1 MLLPARILAL
11 VVAAAVTPVLA
22 GCGEDEYTREPAAY
36 PPSAVGYDS
45 TPRQLMGNAA
55 ASQMPPAPPA
65 YSPPEV
71 QVQGAPPQQDVPPG
85 QVTLDDSPGAEAGY
99 GAQDQYADTD
109 PSALSDF
116 RSTLD
121 PYGQWTDDPTYGTV
135 WVPSQDVVGSDF
147 TPYTTAGHWTY
158 DDDYTW
164 VSDYDWGWAPF
175 HYGRW
180 VYSNPYGWGWI
191 PGRTYAGAWVNWRYG
206 YGDYGYVG
214 WGPMAPTWGWRG
226 GMAVGLGFVPRVAY
240 GFVGCGDLFQTGLR
254 GRMVGGSEVG
264 TVASHTRPYQGASP
278 TVNGRVAANPRV
290 SGPPPSMLGIPT
302 NAIAHGGVANRGV
315 VQARAFAH
323 AGTATAMGGH
333 APTVAMSRGAG
344 SAMGRGFAGNNGA
357 AGPSHFGG
365 RLGSGFSGS
374 PSNLGRGYGGGYSM
388 GARPYYGASPGSR
401 GAYGGGYGGG
411 GYGGGG
417 YGGAYRGGGGYG
429 GYGGGAYGAHPGVA
443 PSGGGH
449 HYESEGGSSGGYHGG
464 GGFRGGGGGSRGG
477 GGGGRGGGGR
487 R

>member
-11 VVAAAVTPVLA
+11 LVAAAVTPVLA

-36 PPSAVGYDS
+36 PLPAVGYDT
-45 TPRQLMGNAA
+45 TPRQLMGAAA
-55 ASQMPPAPPA
+55 ASQAPPA
-65 YSPPEV
+65 YTPPQV
-71 QVQGAPPQQDVPPG
+71 QVQGGAPQQDVPPG
-85 QVTLDDSPGAEAGY
+85 EVALDDSPGAEAGY
-99 GAQDQYADTD
+99 GPQDQYADTD

-135 WVPSQDVVGSDF
+135 WVPSADVVGSDF
-147 TPYTTAGHWTY
+147 TPYATAGHWTY
-158 DDDYTW
+158 DDEYTW

-206 YGDYGYVG
+206 YGDWGYVG

-226 GMAVGLGFVPRVAY
+226 GIAVGLGFAPRVPY
-240 GFVGCGDLFQTGLR
+240 GFVGSNDLFQTGLR
-254 GRMVGGSEVG
+254 SRMVGGSQVG
-264 TVASHTRPYQGASP
+264 TVAQHTRPYTGASP

-290 SGPPPSMLGIPT
+290 NGPPPSMLGIPSSS
-302 NAIAHGGVANRGV
+302 IAHGGTANRGV

-333 APTVAMSRGAG
+333 APTV
-344 SAMGRGFAGNNGA
+344 SASSRGFAGSNAGRA
-357 AGPSHFGG
+357 GYGSAGPSHFGG

-374 PSNLGRGYGGGYSM
+374 AQNLGRGYGGYSM
-388 GARPYYGASPGSR
+388 GSRPYYGASPASR
-401 GAYGGGYGGG
+401 GGYGGGYGGG
-411 GYGGGG
+411 GYGGG
-417 YGGAYRGGGGYG
+417 AYRGGGYG
-429 GYGGGAYGAHPGVA
+429 GYGSAYGAHPGVA
-443 PSGGGH
+443 PSNGGH
-449 HYESEGGSSGGYHGG
+449 HYESDGGGSSGSHGG
-464 GGFRGGGGGSRGG
+464 GGFRGGGGSRGG
-477 GGGGRGGGGR
+477 GGGHGGGGR

>member
-1 MLLPARILAL
+1 
-11 VVAAAVTPVLA
+11 
-22 GCGEDEYTREPAAY
+22 
-36 PPSAVGYDS
+36 
-45 TPRQLMGNAA
+45 MGAAA
-55 ASQMPPAPPA
+55 ASQTPPAPPPYA
-65 YSPPEV
+65 PPG
-71 QVQGAPPQQDVPPG
+71 QVQGGAPQQDVPPG
-85 QVTLDDSPGAEAGY
+85 EVALDDTPGAENGY
-99 GAQDQYADTD
+99 GPQDQYADTD

-147 TPYTTAGHWTY
+147 TPYATAGHWTY
-158 DDDYTW
+158 DDEYTW

-206 YGDYGYVG
+206 YGDYSYVG

-226 GMAVGLGFVPRVAY
+226 GMAMGLGFVPRVPY
-240 GFVGCGDLFQTGLR
+240 GFVGCNDLFQTGLR
-254 GRMVGGSEVG
+254 SRMVGGSQVG
-264 TVASHTRPYQGASP
+264 TIASHTRPYTGASP

-290 SGPPPSMLGIPT
+290 NGPPPSMLGIPS
-302 NAIAHGGVANRGV
+302 NSIAHGGTANRGV

-333 APTVAMSRGAG
+333 APSV
-344 SAMGRGFAGNNGA
+344 SASRGFAGSNAGRSAYGGA
-357 AGPSHFGG
+357 GASHFGG

-374 PSNLGRGYGGGYSM
+374 SQNLGRGYGGYSM
-388 GARPYYGASPGSR
+388 GARPYYGAAPSSR

-411 GYGGGG
+411 AYGGG
-417 YGGAYRGGGGYG
+417 YGGAYRGGGY
-429 GYGGGAYGAHPGVA
+429 YGGAYGAHPVT
-443 PSGGGH
+443 PSSGGH
-449 HYESEGGSSGGYHGG
+449 HYESDSSGSGGYHSGG
-464 GGFRGGGGGSRGG
+464 GGFRGGGSRGG
-477 GGGGRGGGGR
+477 GGGHGGGGR

>member
-11 VVAAAVTPVLA
+11 LVVAAVTPVLV

-36 PPSAVGYDS
+36 PDNPVGTDP
-45 TPRQLMGNAA
+45 TPRQLMGAAA
-55 ASQMPPAPPA
+55 ASEAPSVYAPPQ
-65 YSPPEV
+65 V
-71 QVQGAPPQQDVPPG
+71 GVQGAPPPQIVPPG
-85 QVTLDDSPGAEAGY
+85 EVTLDDSQGAEAGY
-99 GAQDQYADTD
+99 GPQDQYADTD

-147 TPYTTAGHWTY
+147 TPYATAGHWTY

-180 VYSNPYGWGWI
+180 VYSSPYGWGWI

-226 GMAVGLGFVPRVAY
+226 GMAVGLGFVPRVPY

-254 GRMVGGSEVG
+254 GRMVGGAQLG
-264 TVASHTRPYQGASP
+264 MVASHTRPYGAASP
-278 TVNGRVAANPRV
+278 TVNGRIGATPHV
-290 SGPPPSMLGIPT
+290 SGPPPSMLGIPS
-302 NAIAHGGVANRGV
+302 NSIAHGGVNNRGV
-315 VQARAFAH
+315 MQARAFAH
-323 AGTATAMGGH
+323 AGSATAMGGH
-333 APTVAMSRGAG
+333 APSAFASRSASG
-344 SAMGRGFAGNNGA
+344 SAGRGFSSYGGA
-357 AGPSHFGG
+357 NQSHFGG
-365 RLGSGFSGS
+365 KLGSGFSGS
-374 PSNLGRGYGGGYSM
+374 AQNLGHGYGSYSM
-388 GARPYYGASPGSR
+388 GSRPYYGASPASR
-401 GAYGGGYGGG
+401 
-411 GYGGGG
+411 GGG
-417 YGGAYRGGGGYG
+417 YGGAGYGGSAYRGGYG
-429 GYGGGAYGAHPGVA
+429 GYGGYGGAYGGHPATA

-449 HYESEGGSSGGYHGG
+449 HYESESSGGGGYHGGG
-464 GGFRGGGGGSRGG
+464 GGFRGGGSR
-477 GGGGRGGGGR
+477 GGGRGGGGR

>member
-36 PPSAVGYDS
+36 PQPAVGYDS

-85 QVTLDDSPGAEAGY
+85 EVTLDDTPGAEAGY

-226 GMAVGLGFVPRVAY
+226 GRAVGLGFVPRVAY
-240 GFVGCGDLFQTGLR
+240 GFVGCNDLFQTGLR
-254 GRMVGGSEVG
+254 GRMVGGSQVG

-302 NAIAHGGVANRGV
+302 NGIAHGGVANRGV

-333 APTVAMSRGAG
+333 APTVALSRGAG
-344 SAMGRGFAGNNGA
+344 GAMGRGFAGNNGA

>member
-1 MLLPARILAL
+1 
-11 VVAAAVTPVLA
+11 VVAAALPILA
-22 GCGEDEYTREPAAY
+22 GCGEDEYTREPAAF
-36 PPSAVGYDS
+36 PEPAVGYDS
-45 TPRQLMGNAA
+45 TPRQLMGAAA
-55 ASQMPPAPPA
+55 ASEAPPA
-65 YSPPEV
+65 YPAP
-71 QVQGAPPQQDVPPG
+71 QVQGGAPQQAVPPG
-85 QVTLDDSPGAEAGY
+85 EVTLDDSQPGAEAGY
-99 GAQDQYADTD
+99 GPQDQYADTD

-147 TPYTTAGHWTY
+147 TPYATAGHWTY

-206 YGDYGYVG
+206 YGEWGYVG

-226 GMAVGLGFVPRVAY
+226 GMAVGLGFVPRVPY
-240 GFVGCGDLFQTGLR
+240 GFVGCNDLFQTGLR
-254 GRMVGGSEVG
+254 SRMVGGSQVG
-264 TVASHTRPYQGASP
+264 TVAQHTRPYQGASP
-278 TVNGRVAANPRV
+278 TVNGRVAANPHV
-290 SGPPPSMLGIPT
+290 NGPPPSMLGIPS
-302 NAIAHGGVANRGV
+302 NSIAHGGTANRGV

-333 APTVAMSRGAG
+333 APTASASRVAGGVA
-344 SAMGRGFAGNNGA
+344 GRGYGA

-374 PSNLGRGYGGGYSM
+374 AQNLGRGYGGYSM
-388 GARPYYGASPGSR
+388 GARPYYGAAPSSR

-411 GYGGGG
+411 YGG
-417 YGGAYRGGGGYG
+417 YGGAYRGGGYG
-429 GYGGGAYGAHPGVA
+429 GYGGAYGAHPGVA

-449 HYESEGGSSGGYHGG
+449 HYESDGSGSGGYHGG
-464 GGFRGGGGGSRGG
+464 GGFRGGGSRGG
-477 GGGGRGGGGR
+477 GGGHGGGGR